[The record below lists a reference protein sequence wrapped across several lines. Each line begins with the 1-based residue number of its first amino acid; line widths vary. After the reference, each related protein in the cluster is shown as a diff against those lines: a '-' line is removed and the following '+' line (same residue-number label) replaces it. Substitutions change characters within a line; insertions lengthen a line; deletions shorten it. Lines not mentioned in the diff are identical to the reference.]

1 MLATIRGTN
10 ATHLQ
15 RENAMPIYEFHC
27 ADCDKKFE
35 LFTPTR
41 MSTDGVVCRTC
52 HGANVRRLVSTF
64 ASVGGGAEESSFA
77 SESSTASSGGGCCGG
92 SCGCSH

>member
-1 MLATIRGTN
+1 
-10 ATHLQ
+10 
-15 RENAMPIYEFHC
+15 MPIYEFHC

-41 MSTDGVVCRTC
+41 MSTDGVICRTC

-64 ASVGGGAEESSFA
+64 ASAGGSAEESFA
-77 SESSTASSGGGCCGG
+77 SEGPAVSTGGGCCGG
-92 SCGCSH
+92 SCGCGCGH